1 MGEKININPINNLFH
16 RSLKITWLNVTFKI
30 FVLLIFWHN
39 VFPILVN
46 VYFLV
51 LLSENLLET
60 YYQAVTYI
68 FNWKM
73 ESLEIAMT

>member
-1 MGEKININPINNLFH
+1 MGEKININPINNLLH
-16 RSLKITWLNVTFKI
+16 RSLKITRLNVTFKA

-39 VFPILVN
+39 VFIILVN

-60 YYQAVTYI
+60 YYQAMTYV
-68 FNWKM
+68 FN
-73 ESLEIAMT
+73 

>member
-1 MGEKININPINNLFH
+1 MGEKININPINNLLH
-16 RSLKITWLNVTFKI
+16 RSLKITGLNVTFKA

-39 VFPILVN
+39 VFIILVN

-60 YYQAVTYI
+60 YYQAMTYV

-73 ESLEIAMT
+73 ESFHKFS